1 MPLQPTATNS
11 VTCSVCGWTRVLDP
25 TREYRSGHTH
35 PTTMQECHEML
46 VYTQLSPLPIEV
58 YLLGEERPKTPM
70 PDILSW
76 RAWEVDPNALVP
88 ITQEDVDEKHDLAD
102 AEEARNLALNEQIAD
117 IFEMTTIPEPPPS

>member
-1 MPLQPTATNS
+1 
-11 VTCSVCGWTRVLDP
+11 
-25 TREYRSGHTH
+25 
-35 PTTMQECHEML
+35 MQECHEML
-46 VYTQLSPLPIEV
+46 VHAQLSPLPIEV

-102 AEEARNLALNEQIAD
+102 AEEARNLALDAQIAD
-117 IFEMTTIPEPPPS
+117 IYEMTTIPEPPPS